1 MGGGGRRAAT
11 AAALGRWCLVIL
23 AVASALG
30 VSGPAFYWRYKK
42 GFSSSS
48 SSPASTAAV
57 AASSPS
63 CPPCSCDCPAPLS
76 LKSIAPGE
84 LSCSVPLTR
93 SCYCR
98 RLVCVGAH
106 ATHNL
111 LDNKKKISILVSTR
125 VIRFSICD
133 SVSLYELWY
142 N

>member
-1 MGGGGRRAAT
+1 
-11 AAALGRWCLVIL
+11 
-23 AVASALG
+23 
-30 VSGPAFYWRYKK
+30 
-42 GFSSSS
+42 
-48 SSPASTAAV
+48 V